1 MKQQRISGKE
11 AVRVAEDMAKPG
23 PICMVDPSEAQ
34 EAPGALVPSPGSEL
48 DRKAS
53 SRWAAVPR
61 QGLPCIKCVR
71 GAGPPPMTQIKI
83 EANELACR
91 NKEWGWHDDP
101 RLTFACGPIATRDLQ
116 TSANSSQMTVLVSV
130 KINDGVVMAADS
142 ASSFESGM
150 VYQNADKIVNLMEGL
165 PIGAM
170 ATGAGGIGNESIDTL
185 MKDLR
190 RRFSGADARHPDW
203 ALDPATYTLRDVA
216 IRLRSFLFEEK
227 VKAYSGSVWTRLRI
241 CGYSAGRPL
250 AEVWEVL
257 LMGSDSPAPTQVQGE
272 QEFGIRWDGEYE
284 ALSRLI
290 FGLGTR
296 FEEAAAKSGLSR
308 EQVADLRGKLAPELF
323 ELLFVEAMPIQ
334 DAVDLAR
341 FLVEATISFVKF
353 SVARPKTV
361 GGPIGIAAI
370 TKHEG
375 FRWFQR
381 PRELAWEI

>member
-1 MKQQRISGKE
+1 
-11 AVRVAEDMAKPG
+11 
-23 PICMVDPSEAQ
+23 
-34 EAPGALVPSPGSEL
+34 
-48 DRKAS
+48 
-53 SRWAAVPR
+53 
-61 QGLPCIKCVR
+61 
-71 GAGPPPMTQIKI
+71 
-83 EANELACR
+83 
-91 NKEWGWHDDP
+91 
-101 RLTFACGPIATRDLQ
+101 
-116 TSANSSQMTVLVSV
+116 
-130 KINDGVVMAADS
+130 MAADS

-150 VYQNADKIVNLMEGL
+150 VYLNADKIVNLMEGL

-190 RRFSGADARHPDW
+190 RRFSGADANHPDW
-203 ALDPATYTLRDVA
+203 ALDPGTYTLRDVA
-216 IRLRSFLFEEK
+216 HRLRSFLFEEK
-227 VKAYSGSVWTRLRI
+227 ARAYSGSVWTRLRI

-257 LMGSDSPAPTQVQGE
+257 LMRPALVQGE

-308 EQVADLRGKLAPELF
+308 EQTAGLRGKLAPELF
-323 ELLFVEAMPIQ
+323 ELMFVEAMPIQ

-375 FRWFQR
+375 FRWFHFCGAAMIS
-381 PRELAWEI
+381 PIVS